1 MSPSPQAYRRW
12 LQFSLGRMLAT
23 VTVIAIVFG
32 VCSGCPVIDRYPLLQ
47 PFPGF
52 RRPTANELVNR
63 VVVASTVIGIAFVVR
78 ATRPDLRNR

>member
-1 MSPSPQAYRRW
+1 
-12 LQFSLGRMLAT
+12 
-23 VTVIAIVFG
+23 
-32 VCSGCPVIDRYPLLQ
+32 LQ